1 MHPRVRMTPPPGQF
15 PAIFFLSRAARGSW
29 NNHHDRT
36 MLTAFANRVTQVGIT
51 PDRAS
56 CCSMGARLAARLAAV
71 AAAYE
76 TASGRVSRAAFGSC
90 GLSTPLCSCV
100 VAIVRWRRCCRTRGR
115 SLHTQRDLDV
125 CLLGARR
132 RHDVVGDRCPP
143 SVRVSARLCG
153 TLDVAGK
160 GGRGG
165 QNYRFLKL
173 IAIVTLSRS

>member
-1 MHPRVRMTPPPGQF
+1 MHPRAGMTPSPGLF

-29 NNHHDRT
+29 NNHHDRM
-36 MLTAFANRVTQVGIT
+36 MLTAIANRVTQVGIT
-51 PDRAS
+51 AGWAS
-56 CCSMGARLAARLAAV
+56 CCCMGARHAARLAVA

-76 TASGRVSRAAFGSC
+76 TARGRLSRAAFGSC